1 MCNRVGRSQNYIL
14 EAGLFMSKNET
25 GGACNM
31 YGEEKRCIRACDGE
45 IWGEDTRET

>member
-1 MCNRVGRSQNYIL
+1 VGRSQNYIQ
-14 EAGLFMSKNET
+14 EAKLFVPKNKT

-45 IWGEDTRET
+45 IGGEDIFET